1 MPTGANLPF
10 VTYKDTGIQSVTT
23 TISPIEDENVV
34 SQFLSQGSR
43 VYLNGSNDVV
53 LDQELGGTNYS
64 ITNMPS
70 YLTFRVP
77 DDGDAI
83 SKIQFSYS
91 FNFEQKTAS
100 PSNFLSKTLGLELIN
115 KVEVRVGNQLW
126 QTLTPQDIL
135 SRMVT
140 EGDYSSEKEIFDS
153 ITSLRGENITNLIT
167 KYEDRYYPVP
177 IGSYNV
183 SGTIDLGVFSGS
195 GDKLNSFIQAG
206 APNNDILVKIYF
218 NTITT
223 NYSLTE
229 ISTVKDFN
237 TSLIVKRHI
246 ITDVEKKYIRDNVI
260 NSVIHTS
267 QNVSNVLTIN
277 SFPSDDPSP
286 FTFIID
292 LSNITINTSHLL
304 LGVSITTYGEYASDN
319 SALSPSTHS
328 NYIRSFGIVNGT
340 NSNTVNPGFYDCL
353 SYVELMING
362 SSVTG
367 KLPASYLKNNSKKFL
382 GLNVL
387 PDFPFYCIPLASTK
401 FGEGSLV
408 MSKLSNK
415 KLILTT
421 NGLLFGREQISNS
434 RKILASVT
442 AVGTNVVSY
451 VGGNCSQQ
459 IAN

>member
-53 LDQELGGTNYS
+53 LDQDLGGTNYS
-64 ITNMPS
+64 ITSMPS

-91 FNFEQKTAS
+91 FNFEQKTES
-100 PSNFLSKTLGLELIN
+100 PSNYISKTLGLELIN

-140 EGDYSSEKEIFDS
+140 EGDYSSGQEIFDS
-153 ITSLRGENITNLIT
+153 ITCLRGENINQSTVLDIT
-167 KYEDRYYPVP
+167 DRIYTTIP
-177 IGSYNV
+177 IGLYNV

-195 GDKLNSFIQAG
+195 GAKLNSFIQAG

-218 NTITT
+218 N
-223 NYSLTE
+223 SLKPE
-229 ISTVKDFN
+229 RSLSDIGNISYFT

-246 ITDVEKKYIRDNVI
+246 FTDVEKKYVKDNVI

-267 QNVSNVLTIN
+267 QNVSDVLKIS
-277 SFPSDDPSP
+277 SFPEDYKSP
-286 FTFIID
+286 FTFTID
-292 LSNITINTSHLL
+292 LSNITINASHLL
-304 LGVSITTYGEYASDN
+304 LGVSITAYGDYSTTN
-319 SALSPSTHS
+319 SELKDLHS
-328 NYIRSFGIVNGT
+328 NYLKAYGLVNGT
-340 NSNTVNPGFYDCL
+340 NSAANQGLYDCL

-367 KLPASYLKNNSKKFL
+367 KLPSSYLLNNSKKFL
-382 GLNVL
+382 GLNAL

-415 KLILTT
+415 KLVLTT
-421 NGLLFGREQISNS
+421 NGLLFGKKTISS
-434 RKILASVT
+434 TRKILTSVT

>member
-10 VTYKDTGIQSVTT
+10 VTYRDTGIQSVTT

-34 SQFLSQGSR
+34 SKFLSQGSR

-53 LDQELGGTNYS
+53 LDQDLGGTSYS
-64 ITNMPS
+64 ISSMPS
-70 YLTFRVP
+70 YLTFTVP

-91 FNFEQKTAS
+91 FNFNQTSTS
-100 PSNFLSKTLGLELIN
+100 PNSLMSKTLGLELIN
-115 KVEVRVGNQLW
+115 KVEVRVGNQIW

-140 EGDYSSEKEIFDS
+140 EGDFSSEKEIFDS
-153 ITSLRGENITNLIT
+153 ITSIRGEKITNNIT
-167 KYEDRYYPVP
+167 KYEDRYYTVPV
-177 IGSYNV
+177 GKYVV
-183 SGTIDLGVFSGS
+183 SGTIDLGIFSGS

-206 APNNDILVKIYF
+206 APNNDILVKIYLNSLKTSSLYEI
-218 NTITT
+218 NT
-223 NYSLTE
+223 
-229 ISTVKDFN
+229 TVENF
-237 TSLIVKRHI
+237 TPSLIVKRHI
-246 ITDVEKKYIRDNVI
+246 FTEVEKKYIRDNVI

-267 QNVSNVLTIN
+267 QNISDVLSIGT
-277 SFPSDDPSP
+277 FPTGTASP
-286 FTFIID
+286 FTFTLD
-292 LSNITINTSHLL
+292 LSNININASHLL
-304 LGVSITTYGEYASDN
+304 LGVSISAYGNYANTDSSLTN
-319 SALSPSTHS
+319 LHS
-328 NYIRSFGIVNGT
+328 NYLKAYGLVNGT
-340 NSNTVNPGFYDCL
+340 NKTINQGLYDCL
-353 SYVELMING
+353 SDVELIING

-367 KLPASYLKNNSKKFL
+367 KLPASYLLNNSKKFL
-382 GLNVL
+382 GLNAL

-401 FGEGSLV
+401 FGEDSLV

-421 NGLLFGREQISNS
+421 NKVLFGDKSKTTE